1 MIQKRIL
8 IIEDSEEIY
17 TIVNDMFKNDDSYK
31 VVTSN
36 INDKKIH
43 ECMKDI
49 PDIILINTVDNIKIY
64 QGIVGS
70 NSAFMTPIIGISP
83 QPNKKYIIETL
94 SKGFNAYV
102 IKPVDKEYIY
112 YIIINFIKLIY
123 TNRMASSLT
132 GLPGNI
138 QIANEL
144 QRRILKKEAFYTLYI
159 DLDNF
164 KAYNDTYGFLRGDEV
179 IKLAANILQEAVS
192 QYGIDEDFVGHIGGD
207 DFVVV
212 TKVEDVEKLCKYVV
226 TSFDERILNFINEE
240 DKERGFFEVPN
251 RKGIIEQYPITSIS
265 VAGVTIKEDDKVDP
279 LIIAEVGAQIKHKVK
294 AIPGSVYYIGKRLL

>member
-1 MIQKRIL
+1 M
-8 IIEDSEEIY
+8 
-17 TIVNDMFKNDDSYK
+17 
-31 VVTSN
+31 
-36 INDKKIH
+36 
-43 ECMKDI
+43 
-49 PDIILINTVDNIKIY
+49 
-64 QGIVGS
+64 
-70 NSAFMTPIIGISP
+70 
-83 QPNKKYIIETL
+83 
-94 SKGFNAYV
+94 
-102 IKPVDKEYIY
+102 
-112 YIIINFIKLIY
+112 
-123 TNRMASSLT
+123 
-132 GLPGNI
+132 
-138 QIANEL
+138 
-144 QRRILKKEAFYTLYI
+144 
-159 DLDNF
+159 DNF